1 MARFEVTGTGRTR
14 VVRVQALFRAVNEQT
29 LTVIASNAL
38 GRLTEVLCECSDDEC
53 IERIP
58 LSTEEYE
65 RVRRFPTRFLVR
77 PGHISP
83 DTERLVERTER
94 YTVVEKTAES
104 AAFAL
109 RLDPRRPDVPKKR
122 WAREEGEPSLPPA
135 EPRGP
140 AGPDAIEP
148 AAPSVVA

>member
-1 MARFEVTGTGRTR
+1 MARLEVTGAGGTR

-58 LSTEEYE
+58 LSTEEYD
-65 RVRRFPTRFLVR
+65 RVRLFPTRFLVR

-83 DTERLVERTER
+83 ETDRLVERTER
-94 YTVVEKTAES
+94 YTVVEKTGES

-109 RLDPRRPDVPKKR
+109 RLDPRRPDAPTKR
-122 WAREEGEPSLPPA
+122 QAREEA
-135 EPRGP
+135 EPAP
-140 AGPDAIEP
+140 APPDALEG
-148 AAPSVVA
+148 AAPTVAA